1 MSQLWQEP
9 LLKNQVYDCRE
20 ECGDG
25 YKNQSGDSQDGSPPI
40 SWLVLPGLHHVKIF
54 SPLTNLA
61 HEVGSPPLESR
72 EPRNIV
78 LSKFCSEIDRKFD
91 VLLIACVSRTLD
103 HILYL

>member
-40 SWLVLPGLHHVKIF
+40 SCLVLPG
-54 SPLTNLA
+54 TR
-61 HEVGSPPLESR
+61 SR
-72 EPRNIV
+72 EDI
-78 LSKFCSEIDRKFD
+78 LS
-91 VLLIACVSRTLD
+91 T
-103 HILYL
+103 H